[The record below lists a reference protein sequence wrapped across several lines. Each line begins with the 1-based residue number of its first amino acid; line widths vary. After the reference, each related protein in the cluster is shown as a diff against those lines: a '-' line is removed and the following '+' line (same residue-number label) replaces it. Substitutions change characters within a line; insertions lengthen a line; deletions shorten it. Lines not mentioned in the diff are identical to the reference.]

1 MRFLLASL
9 LLLASFAS
17 GAQTPPDSTRGRYIS
32 RYNDRFYFWPVIKRR
47 TLTFDVASRATP
59 RDQLSFKPNNSFSMG
74 VGAYLF
80 DVSMEL
86 SVSVP
91 IDEQNRTRYGT
102 SEARDLSATVQGTNW
117 GIDIFTQ
124 RYEGFYLANPSVGK
138 SVFPIR
144 PDVRLT
150 NLGGNGIYVFNKNRF
165 SLWSAYNF
173 SERQLRANGSFLLAW
188 TVNGVHLSAD
198 SVILSPSYQT
208 RVKTQTNFNEVQY
221 ATFSVAPGYSYN
233 LVWKKIFL
241 NASLAIGPA
250 HHWVY
255 YSGSDRVA
263 HYDIAINT
271 FVDGR
276 LALGYNSERWFGG
289 ATLVS
294 QARAVRFED
303 ITLST
308 QSSSV
313 RLLVGYRF
321 QEKGFLKKSW
331 KEFFPERIRKYF

>member
-1 MRFLLASL
+1 
-9 LLLASFAS
+9 
-17 GAQTPPDSTRGRYIS
+17 
-32 RYNDRFYFWPVIKRR
+32 
-47 TLTFDVASRATP
+47 
-59 RDQLSFKPNNSFSMG
+59 MG